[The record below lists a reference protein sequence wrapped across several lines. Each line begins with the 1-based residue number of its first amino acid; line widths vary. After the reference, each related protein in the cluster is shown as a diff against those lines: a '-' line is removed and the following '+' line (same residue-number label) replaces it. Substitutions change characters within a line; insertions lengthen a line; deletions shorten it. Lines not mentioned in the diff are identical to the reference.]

1 MQVATGVGEVIV
13 AGGVE
18 SMSNA
23 PFFSTEMRWGTRGSG
38 VTLHDGLAGR
48 DYGISRTEQDQ
59 LAVRSHERAVAAQR
73 SGVFAQE
80 IVPVTIT
87 SRKGETVVDTDE
99 HPRADTTLETLGGLR
114 PVLGRQDAEA
124 TVTAGKSGQNDAA
137 EMCVVTQPERA
148 EALGLRP
155 LVRLVGRCRCSS
167 LVSVRVRFAF
177 RSTANFGHP
186 DGLPRPAISF
196 VVAVFGYAGAGRGQ

>member
-1 MQVATGVGEVIV
+1 VLQAAMQVATGVGEVIV

-124 TVTAGKSGQNDAA
+124 PSPRAKAA
-137 EMCVVTQPERA
+137 RTTP
-148 EALGLRP
+148 P
-155 LVRLVGRCRCSS
+155 RC
-167 LVSVRVRFAF
+167 AW
-177 RSTANFGHP
+177 
-186 DGLPRPAISF
+186 
-196 VVAVFGYAGAGRGQ
+196 